1 LILIRPVFRRNS
13 TAAYPIRHVTPRAV
27 RAASFVRLSQGFAFA
42 CPLLNGIGYTD
53 NFFLE
58 KV

>member
-1 LILIRPVFRRNS
+1 LILIRPVFRGNC
-13 TAAYPIRHVTPRAV
+13 TAAYPIRHVTLRTAT
-27 RAASFVRLSQGFAFA
+27 FVRLGQGFAFA